1 MSVSNTD
8 RIDATTLR
16 NGWAILNIYQVEPWT
31 PVDERT
37 EELRA
42 KIATYSG
49 YVQSPRFLSSF
60 YATPVRI
67 ELTSSDPVP
76 QSIAALCEELG
87 VIVFEGDS
95 TPKL

>member
-16 NGWAILNIYQVEPWT
+16 NGWAILNIYQFEPWT
-31 PVDERT
+31 PLDERT
-37 EELRA
+37 EELRT
-42 KIATYSG
+42 KIATYSAH
-49 YVQSPRFLSSF
+49 VQSPLFLSTF

-76 QSIAALCEELG
+76 PSIASLCEELG
-87 VIVFEGDS
+87 VVVIEGKAS
-95 TPKL
+95 SQI

>member
-16 NGWAILNIYQVEPWT
+16 NGWAVLNIYQFEPWS
-31 PVDERT
+31 PVDDRT

-42 KIATYSG
+42 KIATYCA
-49 YVQSPRFLSSF
+49 YVQSPQFLSSF

-76 QSIAALCEELG
+76 PSIAALCEELG
-87 VIVFEGDS
+87 VVVIEGDS
-95 TPKL
+95 GAHH